1 MATIFI
7 VEDDPTLRTELA
19 ALLESKGHVAIA
31 ALQWSEAGAEALA
44 LVPDLVVLDLTLPGA
59 SGLDICREIRE
70 SSSVPVVMLTSSDAE
85 SDEVLGMNLGADDF
99 VTKPYRPAAL
109 MARIDS
115 LLRRAGAVGAP
126 GTLNVDGVGLDQIRN
141 EVSYDGRTADVTR
154 NEARILA
161 LLMANAG
168 QAISRQ
174 EIMVELWQS
183 DVFIEDNTLA
193 VNITRLRRKLASLGI
208 PDSFLETR
216 RGIGYVVS
224 PKDGQ

>member
-1 MATIFI
+1 
-7 VEDDPTLRTELA
+7 
-19 ALLESKGHVAIA
+19 
-31 ALQWSEAGAEALA
+31 
-44 LVPDLVVLDLTLPGA
+44 
-59 SGLDICREIRE
+59 
-70 SSSVPVVMLTSSDAE
+70 
-85 SDEVLGMNLGADDF
+85 
-99 VTKPYRPAAL
+99 
-109 MARIDS
+109 
-115 LLRRAGAVGAP
+115 
-126 GTLNVDGVGLDQIRN
+126 
-141 EVSYDGRTADVTR
+141 
-154 NEARILA
+154 
-161 LLMANAG
+161 MANAG